1 MPPTL
6 LLFTFSAM
14 IISGKGECP
23 AMNDIPIMYN
33 DQLFTCAKIWRDKG
47 GDYAVDSC
55 NSDNSWFETYQDG
68 RDFDTGDRNTFLP
81 MGSIFVKPGCT
92 MYMYKYNGYSGE
104 SHVISGP
111 AEVYS
116 NTHWDFNH
124 IYPPG
129 VGSFKC
135 RCIQKKV
142 DCEPEDSYEVVLWC
156 DGRDTVVET
165 KCVYQK
171 TIGTEFSNEISEGMS
186 IDETIEYEMSM
197 QFWGIFEERMGMSVN
212 TGYDW
217 GHVSTETK
225 SEQTTITVN
234 GTVPPGYVLVIEQ
247 AVGHCS
253 GSEARTDMFK
263 ISHQDKDGNVVSQR
277 ILDNE
282 TYMAEVHAAKDNLR
296 KIL

>member
-1 MPPTL
+1 
-6 LLFTFSAM
+6 
-14 IISGKGECP
+14 
-23 AMNDIPIMYN
+23 MNDIPIMYIEE
-33 DQLFTCAKIWRDKG
+33 QKFTCMKYWNDKG
-47 GDYAVDSC
+47 GDYSIDSC
-55 NSDNSWFETYQDG
+55 NGVSWYYPDEYDHDAG
-68 RDFDTGDRNTFLP
+68 EGLYYP

-92 MYMYKYNGYSGE
+92 IYMYKEPGYSGE

-111 AEVYS
+111 AEVYR
-116 NTHWDFNH
+116 NTHWELRH
-124 IYPPG
+124 GSAPG
-129 VGSFKC
+129 AVSYKC

-156 DGRDTVVET
+156 DGRNSVVET
-165 KCVYQK
+165 KCTYEK

-186 IDETIEYEMSM
+186 IDETIEIEMSM

-217 GHVSTETK
+217 GHVSTQTK
-225 SEQTTITVN
+225 SEQTTITVE
-234 GTVPPGYVLVIEQ
+234 GTVPPGLVLVIEQ